1 MPCSEADTHSKRLTL
16 RDSTAD
22 DGTRPLADGTAY
34 WESPDLF
41 INGGIDPGT
50 AKVGADN
57 HIMANVHNET
67 QAPISNINLEVWV
80 CDYTMGIN
88 PSSALASSNPGGA
101 PMTGFASG
109 PIPAGGNLVVD
120 CGIWHPVPA
129 DASLNGGHV
138 CIAGN
143 CYGDGDGAPFSGSD
157 FKFLCDCH
165 HGQHNIAVVQLAMN
179 KIRDFHFQMIA
190 ANPFLRQDRAETFI
204 TLNQPT
210 HKQRPAL
217 YPVKADIVFRGDSK
231 VVKPGVTWA
240 LLLKHN
246 QKVPMLLRLAFDP
259 KEKPGSKH
267 LFHLTQAT
275 GEGEVVG
282 GATLVVELTP

>member
-16 RDSTAD
+16 RDSTTD

-50 AKVGADN
+50 AKVGVDN

-67 QAPISNINLEVWV
+67 QAPISNVNLEVWV
-80 CDYTMGIN
+80 CDFTMGIN
-88 PSSALASSNPGGA
+88 PSSALTSSNPGGA
-101 PMTGFASG
+101 PMTGFAAG
-109 PIPAGGNLVVD
+109 PIPSGGNLVVD
-120 CGIWHPVPA
+120 CGIWRPVST

-179 KIRDFHFQMIA
+179 KIRDFQFEMIA
-190 ANPFLRQDRAETFI
+190 ANPFLRQGRAETFI
-204 TLNQPT
+204 TLQQPD
-210 HKQRPAL
+210 KQRP
-217 YPVKADIVFRGDSK
+217 VKAGLEFKGDYK
-231 VVKPGVTWA
+231 VVKPGATWE
-240 LLLKHN
+240 LPLKRH
-246 QKVPMLLRLAFDP
+246 QKVPMALRVAFDP
-259 KEKPGSKH
+259 QERHGSKH
-267 LFHLTQAT
+267 VFHLTQAT
-275 GEGEVVG
+275 AEREVVG
-282 GATLVVELTP
+282 GATIIIELTP

>member
-1 MPCSEADTHSKRLTL
+1 MPCSEADTHSKQLTL
-16 RDSTAD
+16 RDSTTD

-57 HIMANVHNET
+57 HLMANVHNET
-67 QAPISNINLEVWV
+67 QAPISNINLELWV
-80 CDYTMGIN
+80 CDFTMGIN

-109 PIPAGGNLVVD
+109 PVPPGGNVTVD

-129 DASLNGGHV
+129 DAALNGGHV

-165 HGQHNIAVVQLAMN
+165 HAQHNIAVVQLGMS
-179 KIRDFHFQMIA
+179 KINNFHFQMIA
-190 ANPFLRQDRAETFI
+190 ANPFLRQERALTFI
-204 TLNQPT
+204 TLRQPD
-210 HKQRPAL
+210 KQR
-217 YPVKADIVFRGDSK
+217 PVKADLEFKGDVK
-231 VVKPGVTWA
+231 VVKPGYTWE
-240 LLLKHN
+240 LPLKKD
-246 QKVPMLLRLAFDP
+246 QKVPMALRVAFDP
-259 KEKPGSKH
+259 KAKPGTKH
-267 LFHLTQAT
+267 VFDLAQAT
-275 GEGEVVG
+275 QNGDVVG
-282 GATLVVELTP
+282 GARVIVELVP